1 MYSTLHRPIITTLV
15 DLHVILPRLDYDMF
29 ASTTQD
35 HISASVNAGLHLHS
49 WEKTLALRVSLQ
61 KPLDLANRLP
71 SEFGVSDKGEIY
83 DHLSVLTNQ
92 LRKQVLDGSDLLN
105 SEVQRSTSERPV
117 KQKRAAAGADDM
129 DALWKDLY
137 QAQTQL
143 QTLRWEPVLNK
154 WHARLNFGSEKTK
167 AKLKVFTQT
176 MWDQVEDTLLDDHR
190 TVAKSRM
197 PAAESRRVDLNLH
210 KEVEQEGKLNGLFQ
224 SSSSTDNGS
233 TKVGS
238 KRARDEAA
246 GEEYDHEVYD
256 DRMFYAMLLKTFIT
270 SSSAGSSNG
279 KDGADLAGTM
289 RAGDLEA
296 LRQYKRKKANVERK
310 ASKGRK
316 VRYNVHDKLQ
326 NFMFPL
332 SLGLG
337 PDVGGIDSE

>member
-1 MYSTLHRPIITTLV
+1 MMIVIHSTFHRPTIATLV
-15 DLHVILPRLDYDMF
+15 DLDVLFLRLDNAMF

-71 SEFGVSDKGEIY
+71 SEFSVSDKGEIY

-92 LRKQVLDGSDLLN
+92 LRKQVIDGSDLLN

-117 KQKRAAAGADDM
+117 KQKRAADDM

-176 MWDQVEDTLLDDHR
+176 MWDQVCCITTLTTHLIR
-190 TVAKSRM
+190 SYVFT
-197 PAAESRRVDLNLH
+197 
-210 KEVEQEGKLNGLFQ
+210 
-224 SSSSTDNGS
+224 
-233 TKVGS
+233 
-238 KRARDEAA
+238 
-246 GEEYDHEVYD
+246 
-256 DRMFYAMLLKTFIT
+256 
-270 SSSAGSSNG
+270 
-279 KDGADLAGTM
+279 
-289 RAGDLEA
+289 
-296 LRQYKRKKANVERK
+296 
-310 ASKGRK
+310 
-316 VRYNVHDKLQ
+316 
-326 NFMFPL
+326 
-332 SLGLG
+332 
-337 PDVGGIDSE
+337 